1 MQSFN
6 YLAIVKANTSA
17 TLSIACG
24 LLLLTLGG
32 CATTVKPLYVSP
44 TQYQTLSCQQLHAEY
59 VRIDQ
64 YIQRGVATPARTGM
78 GVGVGLGGGWG
89 SGGWGFGPSISVNM
103 GQSRNTKNTE
113 LARVLGEQEA
123 VAQAAQFKGCPIAVV
138 AKKSAG

>member
-1 MQSFN
+1 MQSLKYRSNGHKTVLMLFGAVL
-6 YLAIVKANTSA
+6 LA
-17 TLSIACG
+17 LS
-24 LLLLTLGG
+24 G

-64 YIQRGVATPARTGM
+64 YIQRGVSTPARTGV

-89 SGGWGFGPSISVNM
+89 SGGWGFGPTFSVNM
-103 GQSRNTKNTE
+103 GQSQNTKRSE

-123 VAQAAQFKGCPIAVV
+123 IAQAAHFKGCPIAI
-138 AKKSAG
+138 AKKPVA